1 MERIYAISAKTSQS
15 QLVKSLVLIDDKD
28 IETVKRNFDIELID
42 NVIANQNTNDQN
54 TNDQNTNDQNTND

>member
-54 TNDQNTNDQNTND
+54 TNDQNTND